1 MIIDFHT
8 HCFPDAIAEKALPLV
23 AEKGGVTPASDGKIS
38 GLLASMKQFGIDYSV
53 ILQIATK
60 PTQNHTVNTWAIERN
75 EPGIVA
81 FGSVHP
87 RSEDWE
93 PELERLAEAGIKGV
107 KLHPEY
113 QSFYVDDP
121 IMLPIYR
128 KIAELG
134 LIVVFHAGEDPG
146 YPPPVH
152 LTPERILRV
161 ADVLPQNRTVL
172 AHMGSRGYLEDVAKL
187 LKDTEFYYD
196 TAFCYE
202 EHDPSQMVDII
213 LEHGYEKIL
222 MASDSPWESQG
233 AGVDTINRLAL
244 TSEQRQAILGEN
256 AARLL
261 GIANCTC

>member
-8 HCFPDAIAEKALPLV
+8 HCFPDAIAEKATSIV
-23 AEKGGVTPASDGKIS
+23 AQKGGVIPASDGKVS
-38 GLLASMKQFGIDYSV
+38 GLLKSMKENGIDYSV

-60 PTQNHTVNTWAIERN
+60 PTQNHTVNSWAIART
-75 EPGIVA
+75 EPGLIP
-81 FGSVHP
+81 FGSVNPH
-87 RSEDWE
+87 SEDWE

-113 QSFYVDDP
+113 QGFYVDDP

-128 KIAELG
+128 KIDQLG

-152 LTPERILRV
+152 LTPQRVLKV

-172 AHMGSRGYLEDVAKL
+172 AHMGSRGFLDDVATL
-187 LKDTEFYYD
+187 LKDTDFYYD

-202 EHDPSQMVDII
+202 EHDPKQMVDII

-222 MASDSPWESQG
+222 MASDSPWDSQTNG
-233 AGVDTINRLAL
+233 ISTVNRLAL
-244 TSEQRQAILGEN
+244 TEEQKKAILGGN
-256 AARLL
+256 AQRLL
-261 GIANCTC
+261 GL